1 MVKRISHFII
11 ILKVTKNVDTKSKSK
26 TKTKVITTTH
36 QKKKLMSS

>member
-1 MVKRISHFII
+1 MLTPNRKFSICVA
-11 ILKVTKNVDTKSKSK
+11 VSKCCTIHLPK